1 MFLCISITPEI
12 IQFQLIC
19 TYLYIKSLIVQV
31 DVTKSPE
38 DIGLL
43 CHLEE
48 VADEE
53 LEEEASPHVVKLLD
67 LAVEGDRGPGR
78 PPVLRLSAPRLLEL
92 PSLLAHLF
100 LIPETGS
107 LWNVA

>member
-1 MFLCISITPEI
+1 M
-12 IQFQLIC
+12 
-19 TYLYIKSLIVQV
+19 
-31 DVTKSPE
+31 
-38 DIGLL
+38 
-43 CHLEE
+43 
-48 VADEE
+48 ADEE